1 MATRG
6 ESITKNLDPRAAAL
20 SRDALAR
27 IVYSRLFDWY
37 VGKTSFQNVRS
48 CCILYY
54 NWCRNSNTY
63 NNCAFDFYRLVN
75 KINSSIGQ
83 DPDSKIL
90 IGVLDIY
97 GFESFLTNRC
107 LTGMPLHLICC
118 LCSHTYRVTYISL
131 GRLVL
136 RFMYFFFPTWGLA
149 RISLLKAT
157 KLHSFSTWVEAD
169 LRFMYD
175 YT

>member
-1 MATRG
+1 MFLG
-6 ESITKNLDPRAAAL
+6 
-20 SRDALAR
+20 
-27 IVYSRLFDWY
+27 
-37 VGKTSFQNVRS
+37 S

-54 NWCRNSNTY
+54 NWCRKSSTY
-63 NNCAFDFYRLVN
+63 NNCAFDLYRLVN

-157 KLHSFSTWVEAD
+157 KLHSLSHEGSSSSTEKKRHKRSNSEATKHQ
-169 LRFMYD
+169 LLPVQKTTSARQQRP
-175 YT
+175 TSKNTNSSKTT